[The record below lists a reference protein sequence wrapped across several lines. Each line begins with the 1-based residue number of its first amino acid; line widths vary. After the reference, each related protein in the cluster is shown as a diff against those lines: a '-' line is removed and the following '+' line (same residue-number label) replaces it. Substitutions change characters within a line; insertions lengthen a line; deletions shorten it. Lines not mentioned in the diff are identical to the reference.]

1 MKSIRLKF
9 HNKADLSLAGILN
22 LPESPIAFAVYAH
35 CFTCSKDIPA
45 AYHICKYLARSN
57 IATLR
62 FDFTGLGDS
71 EGDFSDTTFSTNI
84 DDIISAVE
92 HLQTNYQ
99 PPKLL
104 IGHSLGG
111 TAAIAAAA
119 SLADISAVAT
129 IASPL
134 KPSHV
139 LAHFEDVKHT
149 LQKKTETAI
158 DILGREFIIKKQ
170 LLDDI
175 ESYDKKELIEKLDK
189 AILIMHSPTDRT
201 VSVQEA
207 SNLFMAATHPKS
219 FMSLDT
225 IDHLVSEKSD
235 AKYIAKNIAS
245 WAHRYIS

>member
-1 MKSIRLKF
+1 MAL
-9 HNKADLSLAGILN
+9 LLL
-22 LPESPIAFAVYAH
+22 LPQ
-35 CFTCSKDIPA
+35 
-45 AYHICKYLARSN
+45 L
-57 IATLR
+57 L
-62 FDFTGLGDS
+62 L
-71 EGDFSDTTFSTNI
+71 
-84 DDIISAVE
+84 DDI
-92 HLQTNYQ
+92 T
-99 PPKLL
+99 
-104 IGHSLGG
+104 
-111 TAAIAAAA
+111 
-119 SLADISAVAT
+119 AVAT
-129 IASPL
+129 IASPH

-139 LAHFEDVKHT
+139 LTHFEDVKHT
-149 LQKKTETAI
+149 LQKKTETAT

-175 ESYDKKELIEKLDK
+175 ESYDKKELIEKLNK

-235 AKYIAKNIAS
+235 AKYIAENIAS